1 MQEKKA
7 KQIMYHFVTR
17 LLFFLRV
24 LRQKE
29 ISLEALTRKNAIV
42 IIILS
47 RRNAMRALP
56 TRLSREARL
65 RASRSRWK

>member
-1 MQEKKA
+1 
-7 KQIMYHFVTR
+7 MYHFVTR

-24 LRQKE
+24 TPKRNFPRGFDKK
-29 ISLEALTRKNAIV
+29 KNAIV

-56 TRLSREARL
+56 TRLSGEARL